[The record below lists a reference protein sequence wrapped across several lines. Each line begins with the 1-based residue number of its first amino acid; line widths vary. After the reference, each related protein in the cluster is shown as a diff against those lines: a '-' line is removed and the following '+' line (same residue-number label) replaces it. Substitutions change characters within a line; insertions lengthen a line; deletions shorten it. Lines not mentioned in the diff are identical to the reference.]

1 MQICS
6 LPQVWTGRS
15 PDGYH
20 TAVGRILLTARAA
33 NAGSAHRSESHLS
46 SQEPDE
52 APETGC
58 LSAHSAP
65 SWGAQPMAQEIRST
79 MTAEVFQSRWCHEE
93 VLCSRPAEAS
103 RAATHMHWTA
113 AHPVRS
119 WIGIRTQ
126 MLSWSMYIPSFTLLN
141 EGAHRQGTRASH
153 QGTRARLFLWS
164 RHPLGTLSISLSLM
178 TTCSQWIWRRP
189 YHHVDMHG
197 STWDYVGFSWLGQKV
212 GIRSLRC

>member
-1 MQICS
+1 
-6 LPQVWTGRS
+6 
-15 PDGYH
+15 
-20 TAVGRILLTARAA
+20 
-33 NAGSAHRSESHLS
+33 
-46 SQEPDE
+46 
-52 APETGC
+52 
-58 LSAHSAP
+58 
-65 SWGAQPMAQEIRST
+65 